1 MKEKNCLSSEPADL
15 ARRFCS
21 KKVIRLAALTTFWV
35 TSIAT
40 FIFASLILVTRYV
53 VFPKIDSYNA
63 KIAET
68 ISSAINA
75 EVKIA
80 HIVPSWE
87 RLWPRLSLQDVS
99 IQKLGSEDSLT
110 FPEVNASFYWGTLL
124 GKPVFKS
131 LEIRGATLEITR
143 FSDTHFSIAGF
154 EFDVASDSEVKKPN
168 SFFPFFERQGR
179 LDVTAGTIRYTDL
192 RRKDAEAIEATNLNA
207 TFTPHLRHW
216 DLGLQA
222 DVLDRKLDIRAKL
235 KRPFAHASDDWRTWN
250 WTVYTKLDALELS
263 DTEPWTEGLNPF
275 ASGLANGEIWLG
287 FEEGKLQSVKT
298 DLVLTDVSLLRTEY
312 TEPLAAKRLELQ
324 GETEFNDS
332 HLTVSVSRLALE
344 TPKGR
349 NVGPLE
355 ANFSTTFEAGTTQ
368 THSAEGTLS
377 EVNLTAIR
385 EALSEYPFVPK
396 EIQDTLNHY
405 APKGTVSNLVLSWK
419 GAITKPTAWFV
430 KTDFAE
436 LGIQEE
442 ARETGV
448 GIPGF
453 SGLTGSVQADNSS
466 GTLTISSCRSLSF
479 PGVFENAKIPFDT
492 LAGKVTWST
501 PQKGNPLTVQI
512 SEMAI
517 ANSDLAITLTGSWK
531 GTEDAAGYADLEGRI
546 ERLKAESA
554 WRYLPLVLSEGTRH
568 WLEGGLRGGVA
579 RDGKYIV
586 RGALKDFPW
595 HNADKKKGH
604 FLATA
609 TLTEGLLDF
618 MPQQG
623 RPQDGKWQ
631 VGQKWP
637 VISDITATLLF
648 EGSAMDIQAQSATTL
663 GVVSKN
669 VRATIPKMG
678 HGDTLL
684 TIKGDIPGSLDKMAR
699 YLEQSPVGKMLGGAF
714 NGAKA
719 TGDANLNLDLTIPL
733 TGETKTRV
741 KGLISFKKN
750 DFTMAYPVPPLTGL
764 EGSLSFTESGADSEA
779 ISATALG
786 VLTTARVSTDSDGT
800 IRITTSGKFSPKE
813 LNFFVDTP
821 LMRKIFSRL
830 EGETPVAVDIQIPH
844 GKGVSVTAV
853 TSLVGVKS
861 NFPEPLAKKAEETWQ
876 TTFSTEPSAIRGKT
890 GRLLKLTAADKVDM
904 ILQMGDK
911 TQGIA
916 ALGGIA
922 IGRKAALPNA
932 GLTMDIRA
940 NEMSLPAWYG
950 TIAELISAAKEKTKT
965 SSATESLSLQS
976 IRYDLD
982 AFKYDEIHLTD
993 VKGQAKLHGNNTWEF
1008 TIRSREAEGELAWD
1022 FSRGING
1029 HVEAHFSRYH
1039 FPETFS
1045 ENFHEAEKSSSTK
1058 DLLPSINLTV
1068 ADLAY
1073 EKALLGALTF
1083 RATTPRTSQ
1092 GTTWRIDKLTVKNKA
1107 ATLSANGEWTADGN
1121 TSLSATLD
1129 LADGGDF
1136 LKHLGHPGILGKG
1149 SGRIE
1154 TNFFWNGTPWDPD
1167 VTTLQGNIHVDMK
1180 NGYLEQ
1186 ADMGVGGA
1194 LLSLVSIQS
1203 LVRNLT
1209 VGLFESSRNNFTF
1222 NSFTGDALIADGILT
1237 STNME
1242 LIGTNASITLSGSA
1256 NFVTEKLDAQATV
1269 VPNID
1274 ASAASVPLAFINP
1287 LIGIGAY
1294 VGQWIISKPLNHLL
1308 TTKYSITG
1316 TFENPTVTKLLDNS
1330 GLNSSSAKFTPE
1342 AANDAP

>member
-1 MKEKNCLSSEPADL
+1 MKEKSCLSSEPAGL

-21 KKVIRLAALTTFWV
+21 KKVLRLAALTTFWV
-35 TSIAT
+35 TSIAA

-68 ISSAINA
+68 ISSAIHA
-75 EVKIA
+75 EVKIN

-99 IQKLGSEDSLT
+99 IRKVGSEESLT
-110 FPEVNASFYWGTLL
+110 FPEVNASFYWGSLL
-124 GKPVFKS
+124 GNPVFKS
-131 LEIRGATLEITR
+131 LEIRGAKLEITR
-143 FSDTHFSIAGF
+143 FSDTHFSFGGF
-154 EFDVASDSEVKKPN
+154 EFDVAADSEVKKPN

-192 RRKDAEAIEATNLNA
+192 RRKGTEAIEARNLNA

-222 DVLDRKLDIRAKL
+222 DVLGRKLDVRAEL
-235 KRPFAHASDDWRTWN
+235 KRPFSHASDDWRTWN
-250 WTVYTKLDALELS
+250 WTVYTKLDGLELS

-275 ASGLANGEIWLG
+275 ASGQANGEIWLG

-298 DLVLTDVSLLRTEY
+298 DLVLTDVSLLRGEY

-332 HLTVSVSRLALE
+332 HLAVSVSRLVLN

-349 NVGPLE
+349 HVGPLE
-355 ANFSTTFEAGTTQ
+355 GNFTTTFEASTKK

-377 EVNLTAIR
+377 EVNLTTIR

-405 APKGTVSNLVLSWK
+405 APEGTVSNLTVSWK
-419 GAITKPTAWFV
+419 GAITNPTAWFL
-430 KTDFAE
+430 KTDFAA
-436 LGIQEE
+436 LGLHEE
-442 ARETGV
+442 TRETGV

-453 SGLTGSVQADNSS
+453 AGLTGSVQADNSS
-466 GTLTISSCRSLSF
+466 GNLTISSCKSLSF
-479 PGVFENAKIPFDT
+479 PGVFENAKIAFDT
-492 LAGKVTWST
+492 LAGKVTWSM

-517 ANSDLAITLTGSWK
+517 ANSDLAVTLTGNWK
-531 GTEDAAGYADLEGRI
+531 RTEDAAGYADLEGRI

-554 WRYLPLVLSEGTRH
+554 WRYIPLAIPEGTRH
-568 WLEGGLRGGVA
+568 WLEGALRGGVA

-609 TLTEGLLDF
+609 TLTDGLLDF
-618 MPQQG
+618 MPQQK
-623 RPQDGKWQ
+623 RPQDGIWR
-631 VGQKWP
+631 VGEKWP
-637 VISDITATLLF
+637 VVSEISATLLF
-648 EGSAMDIQAQSATTL
+648 EGSAMDIQAKSATTL

-678 HGDTLL
+678 HNTVL
-684 TIKGDIPGSLDKMAR
+684 TIKSDLTGPLDKMAR
-699 YLEQSPVGKMLGGAF
+699 YLEQSPVGKMLGGTF

-719 TGDANLNLDLTIPL
+719 TGNADLNLDIAIPL
-733 TGETKTRV
+733 TGEAKTRV
-741 KGLISFKKN
+741 KGLIGFKKN
-750 DFTMAYPVPPLTGL
+750 DFTMAYPVPPLAGL
-764 EGSLSFTESGADSEA
+764 EGSLTFTESGADSQA
-779 ISATALG
+779 ISATTLG
-786 VLTTARVSTDSDGT
+786 VLSTARVSTDSDGT

-813 LNFFVDTP
+813 LSFFVDTP

-861 NFPEPLAKKAEETWQ
+861 TFPEPLAKKAEETWQ
-876 TTFSTEPSAIRGKT
+876 TTFSTEPFSIHAKT
-890 GRLLKLTAADKVDM
+890 GRLLKLTAANKVDL
-904 ILQMGDK
+904 ILQLGDK
-911 TQGIA
+911 TQGVA
-916 ALGGIA
+916 TLGGIA
-922 IGRKAALPNA
+922 IGKKATLPNA
-932 GLTMDIRA
+932 GLTMDIKA
-940 NEMSLPAWYG
+940 SEMSLPKWYG
-950 TIAELISAAKEKTKT
+950 TIAELISAAKEKTKKST
-965 SSATESLSLQS
+965 TADSLSLQN
-976 IRYDLD
+976 IHYELD
-982 AFKYDEIHLTD
+982 AFNYDEIHLTD
-993 VKGQAKLHGNNTWEF
+993 VKGQARLHGNNTWEF
-1008 TIRSREAEGELAWD
+1008 SIRSREAEGELAWD

-1029 HVEAHFSRYH
+1029 HIEAHFSRFH

-1045 ENFHEAEKSSSTK
+1045 ENFHEAEKASTTK
-1058 DLLPSINLTV
+1058 DLMPSINLTV

-1073 EKALLGALTF
+1073 EKSLLGFLTF
-1083 RATTPRTSQ
+1083 KATTPRTSQ

-1107 ATLSANGEWTADGN
+1107 ATFNANGEWTADGN
-1121 TSLSATLD
+1121 TSLRATLD
-1129 LADGGDF
+1129 LADGGDL

-1154 TNFFWNGTPWDPD
+1154 TSFFWSGTPWDPD
-1167 VTTLQGNIHVDMK
+1167 VTTLQGNIHIDMK
-1180 NGYLEQ
+1180 DGYLEQ

-1194 LLSLVSIQS
+1194 LLSLVSLQS

-1209 VGLFESSRNNFTF
+1209 VGLFDSSRNNFTF
-1222 NSFTGDALIADGILT
+1222 DSFTGDALIADGILT
-1237 STNME
+1237 STNVE
-1242 LIGTNASITLSGSA
+1242 LIGTNASITLTGSA

-1294 VGQWIISKPLNHLL
+1294 VGQWIISKPLNRLL

-1316 TFENPTVTKLLDNS
+1316 TFENPSVTKLLDNS
-1330 GLNSSSAKFTPE
+1330 GLSSGSAKITPE
-1342 AANDAP
+1342 ATNDAP